1 MKLRCAECQCAKE
14 SYFQCKNCTK
24 TDLVVVDFRL
34 LLSLFQT
41 EYILNTR
48 KEQIK
53 NGIEPNQKLI
63 VLGSLQALDG
73 SPI

>member
-1 MKLRCAECQCAKE
+1 MQNANVLKKAIFNAK
-14 SYFQCKNCTK
+14 TVRR
-24 TDLVVVDFRL
+24 LIVVVVDFRL

-41 EYILNTR
+41 EHILNTR